1 MRSSWFA
8 GILVMGCL
16 VGCLVGRPG
25 AAAQPDGAT
34 ATDQAAP
41 TPFDLVKAD
50 QRIMRAADGA
60 EFRVVLVAPSGPAP
74 AKGYPVLYV
83 MDGNNWV
90 LLAAEIV
97 RTNTL
102 FSVISQTEP
111 AVVVGIGYPGSKPDM
126 LRRTH
131 DLTPPTPAGAV
142 EHRPGERYGGDV
154 ALMDFMDKT
163 VKPYVASRFPIDS
176 QRQTLVGHSL
186 GGLFV
191 LRNLF
196 TRPASY
202 QTYVALS
209 PSIWWGK
216 RLVLADARRFERMKD
231 RPGNLRVFMSVGEFE
246 QSGDKQYAALE
257 RRGIEAMYKAHPE
270 AFPGE
275 TLEAAL
281 AGMERIVKEARM
293 VDNARE
299 LALELRQHGV
309 PTEFQVFAR
318 EDHLSVLPVSLGRA
332 VPYALSTAP

>member
-8 GILVMGCL
+8 GILMLGCFAGCL
-16 VGCLVGRPG
+16 VGLG
-25 AAAQPDGAT
+25 AAAQPDGGT
-34 ATDQAAP
+34 AADQATP
-41 TPFDLVKAD
+41 TPFELLKAD
-50 QRIMRAADGA
+50 QRIMHAADGA
-60 EFRVVLVAPSGPAP
+60 EFRVVVIAPAGPAP

-83 MDGNNWV
+83 MDGNNWAV
-90 LLAAEIV
+90 MAAEIV

-102 FSVISQTEP
+102 FSLISQTEP
-111 AVVVGIGYPGSKPDM
+111 AVVVGIDYPGSKPDM
-126 LRRTH
+126 LRRTY
-131 DLTPPTPAGAV
+131 DLTPPTPEGAV
-142 EHRPGERYGGDV
+142 ERRPGERYGGDV
-154 ALMDFMDKT
+154 ALMEFMDKT
-163 VKPYVASRFPIDS
+163 VKPYVASRFPIDG

-216 RLVLADARRFERMKD
+216 RLMLADAKRFERMKD
-231 RPGNLRVFMSVGEFE
+231 RPKDLRVFMSVGELE
-246 QSGDKQYAALE
+246 QSGDKQYAALK
-257 RRGIEAMYKAHPE
+257 RQGIEAMYKAHPE

-281 AGMERIVKEARM
+281 ESMERIVKEARM

-299 LALELRQHGV
+299 LAAQLRQHGIS
-309 PTEFQVFAR
+309 TELQVFAG
-318 EDHLSVLPVSLGRA
+318 EDHKSVLPVALGRA
-332 VPYALSTAP
+332 VPYALRATP